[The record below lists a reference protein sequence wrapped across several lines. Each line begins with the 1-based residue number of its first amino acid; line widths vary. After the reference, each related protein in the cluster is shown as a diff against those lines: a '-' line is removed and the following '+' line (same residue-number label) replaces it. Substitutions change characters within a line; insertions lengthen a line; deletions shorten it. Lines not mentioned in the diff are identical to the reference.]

1 VELRAWRRASDAV
14 TSFERGGDG
23 VAPTNFGSLMA

>member
-1 VELRAWRRASDAV
+1 VELRARRRASDAV

-23 VAPTNFGSLMA
+23 VTPTNFGSLTA